1 MTEKTEYRKGFML
14 IPEESLGPCDNC
26 GNGTVIKFC
35 KKYGGYIGKC
45 TTCNVQLE
53 GVIMT
58 RKPGSARQQKLY
70 SCKECEFV
78 AKKHSALVLHM
89 KEAHGIEL

>member
-1 MTEKTEYRKGFML
+1 MIEKTEYRKGFML

-45 TTCNVQLE
+45 TTCNVNWRE
-53 GVIMT
+53 
-58 RKPGSARQQKLY
+58 S
-70 SCKECEFV
+70 
-78 AKKHSALVLHM
+78 
-89 KEAHGIEL
+89 